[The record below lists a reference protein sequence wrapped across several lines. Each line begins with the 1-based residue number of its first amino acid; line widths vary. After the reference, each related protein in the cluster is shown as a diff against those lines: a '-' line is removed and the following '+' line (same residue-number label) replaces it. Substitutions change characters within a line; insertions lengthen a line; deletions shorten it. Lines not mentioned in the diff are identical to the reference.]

1 MPNILFR
8 HIKGLVLANHEFSR
22 LEGAAMHNIPIIENA
37 YLLIENERIID
48 FGDMQFCPERADQ
61 IIDCKGRFIL
71 PAWCDSHTHLV
82 FAGSRETEF
91 LDKIKGLSYAE
102 IAAKGGGILN
112 SARLLQQT
120 PEEELLAQSL
130 PRLHEIS
137 QNGTGAVEIK
147 SGYGLTLEAELK
159 MLRVIRE
166 LKKHTLM
173 PIKAT
178 FLAAHALPLEYKDN
192 KRGYLDLVINKMLPA
207 VADENLADFIDVF
220 CETGFFS
227 PQDTEEICQ
236 AAARYDLIPK
246 IHANQLGFS
255 GGVQIGVL
263 NKALSVDH
271 LEHADDAEI
280 QALLGS
286 PTIGTLL
293 PSAAFFL
300 RMPYPKARKM
310 IDSGLGVA
318 LATDFN
324 PGSSPSGKMSFV
336 LTLACLYMGMSPQ
349 EAISAATINGAY
361 AMNLEQEVGS
371 ICRGKLA
378 NLIITQPINSLA
390 FIPYYFGGDVVE
402 SVWIKGQKIK

>member
-37 YLLIENERIID
+37 YLLVENERIID

-271 LEHADDAEI
+271 LEHADEAEI
-280 QALLGS
+280 EALLGS

-324 PGSSPSGKMSFV
+324 PGSSPSGKMPFV

-390 FIPYYFGGDVVE
+390 FIPYYFGGDVIE